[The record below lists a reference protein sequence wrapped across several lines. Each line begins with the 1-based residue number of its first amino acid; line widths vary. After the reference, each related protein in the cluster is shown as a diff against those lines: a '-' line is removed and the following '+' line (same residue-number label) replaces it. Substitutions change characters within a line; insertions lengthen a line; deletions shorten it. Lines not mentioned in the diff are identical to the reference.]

1 MMKTTGNVSQNGATL
16 VYVAIVC
23 AILVMLATMI
33 AGLVR
38 SQGRQTSDL
47 LARAGLRDAAESGL
61 FEAVELLLAD
71 TNRVD
76 TLLEPWGRMT
86 ADSRKRYDAGEDGVF
101 VFIEDE
107 SSRLHFQKNGETAF
121 AKVLMV
127 ATGQDGAIAD
137 SWARILYDWQAG
149 FSVESDDMT
158 FGGGTNRVFS
168 AEEEL
173 LESPLG
179 GNEAFAAGLRS
190 ITVHGDGKINVNTV
204 GHDVFVG
211 LAVAQGIS
219 PEVAEAL
226 FRRLERARSQGVF
239 FESTQASEALKV
251 LPGSGSLPSSEER
264 NALLKMQRF
273 LRVDASCFRILV
285 LARNHA
291 REVGLQAIYDPH
303 TGRFLRWVSW

>member
-1 MMKTTGNVSQNGATL
+1 MTKTTGNISQSGATL

-23 AILVMLATMI
+23 AILVILATMI
-33 AGLVR
+33 ASLVR

-47 LARAGLRDAAESGL
+47 LARASLRDAAESGL
-61 FEAVELLLAD
+61 FQAVELLLAD

-86 ADSRKRYDAGEDGVF
+86 ADSRERYDAGENGVF

-107 SSRLHFQKNGETAF
+107 SARLHFQKNGETAF
-121 AKVLMV
+121 AKVLMIT
-127 ATGQDGAIAD
+127 TGQDADIAD

-149 FSVESDDMT
+149 FSGESDNGIS
-158 FGGGTNRVFS
+158 GGSTNRVFS

-179 GNEAFAAGLRS
+179 GNEAFAAGLRC

-211 LAVAQGIS
+211 LAIAQGIS

-226 FRRLERARSQGVF
+226 FRRLERARNQGVF
-239 FESTQASEALKV
+239 FESIQASEALKV
-251 LPGSGSLPSSEER
+251 LPASGSLPSPEER

-273 LRVDASCFRILV
+273 LRVDAACFRILV
-285 LARNHA
+285 LARDSA
-291 REVGLQAIYDPH
+291 REVGLQTIYDPRA
-303 TGRFLRWVSW
+303 GQFLRWVPW